1 MKGKRHACSPEP
13 VLGDTAEFV
22 AADDKLIFGLER
34 GAMFDSLI
42 PDRPLD
48 RVGVIV
54 QHNVEHAP
62 LGREQEIG
70 LLHVEMAFAK
80 MTAGKIVAVH
90 SVVPTECA
98 TVQYKSAKRAEVQG
112 ITSH

>member
-1 MKGKRHACSPEP
+1 MKGKRHACRPKP

-22 AADDKLIFGLER
+22 AADDKLVFGLER

-42 PDRPLD
+42 PDGPLD
-48 RVGVIV
+48 RVQVIF
-54 QHNVEHAP
+54 QCDVEHAP

-80 MTAGKIVAVH
+80 MTVGKISAVH

-98 TVQYKSAKRAEVQG
+98 TVQYESAKRAEVQG